1 MWDRLFIIQLCE
13 PFQQMTTS
21 THHSYP
27 STQQS
32 MATSKSIQ
40 RNRLCRFPYT
50 SMIVLTLL
58 LLTILIADFQG
69 SVDAFVRPS
78 GKAGLL
84 KLCPPG
90 GESFATAWQITCG
103 MRRRKKRETELE
115 QDTTTV
121 ASPLSSTST
130 QTTNSSQTKID
141 EGAEDSVQ
149 AIAGAALTNPEPLLK
164 SSSVDSLPSGQGTK
178 RKRSAWA
185 NELLQYDPVS
195 HMGQNPQQQIE
206 AKDEALYRAPSM
218 TEMMMVCCRYGC
230 SLRDLLPYC
239 DPFGQWDS

>member
-1 MWDRLFIIQLCE
+1 ML
-13 PFQQMTTS
+13 
-21 THHSYP
+21 
-27 STQQS
+27 
-32 MATSKSIQ
+32 
-40 RNRLCRFPYT
+40 
-50 SMIVLTLL
+50 VLILL
-58 LLTILIADFQG
+58 LLLVADFQ

-103 MRRRKKRETELE
+103 MRRRKKRDTELG
-115 QDTTTV
+115 QDSN
-121 ASPLSSTST
+121 AAPILSTST
-130 QTTNSSQTKID
+130 KTNASQTSGD

-164 SSSVDSLPSGQGTK
+164 SSPVDSLPSGTK
-178 RKRSAWA
+178 LHKRSTWA
-185 NELLQYDPVS
+185 NELLQYDPLS
-195 HMGQNPQQQIE
+195 HMGHPEEQVE
-206 AKDEALYRAPSM
+206 KEEALYRAPSM
-218 TEMMMVCCRYGC
+218 TEMMVVCCRYGC

>member
-1 MWDRLFIIQLCE
+1 MWDRLFITQFSK
-13 PFQQMTTS
+13 PFQQMTS
-21 THHSYP
+21 
-27 STQQS
+27 STQHTYLS
-32 MATSKSIQ
+32 NPASPKITA

-58 LLTILIADFQG
+58 LLTLLLADFQ

-103 MRRRKKRETELE
+103 MRRRKKRETELD
-115 QDTTTV
+115 QDSIAVTTLI
-121 ASPLSSTST
+121 PSTSS
-130 QTTNSSQTKID
+130 QTNSSKTNVD
-141 EGAEDSVQ
+141 EGAVDSVQ

-164 SSSVDSLPSGQGTK
+164 SSPVDSLPSGQGTI

-195 HMGQNPQQQIE
+195 HMGNNPAQQA
-206 AKDEALYRAPSM
+206 AKEEALYRAPSM
-218 TEMMMVCCRYGC
+218 TEMMQVCCRYGC

-239 DPFGQWDS
+239 DPFGEWDS